1 VSNFLPVCKED
12 MEKRGLTS
20 LDFIMVTGDAY
31 VDHPS
36 FGTAIIS
43 RLLESKGYTVG
54 IISQPDWTSTADFTR
69 LGRPNLGFLVNAG
82 NIDSMVAHYT
92 VAKKKRTTDSYS
104 PGGIMGK
111 RPDRAV
117 IVYCNRI
124 REAYRDIPLI
134 IGGIEASL
142 RRFAHYDYWSDSIRR
157 SILVD
162 SGADLLI
169 YGMGERQV
177 AQIAKLLSRGVPIS
191 SIDKI
196 PGTCVLKADRPQGDM
211 VFCPSFELAKNNKKE
226 YAAAC
231 KLQFD
236 EHDPIR
242 GKPVVQPHS
251 LKYLVCYPPAMPLS
265 TEELDEVYDL
275 PYQRAWHP
283 MYEKAGGVPAISE
296 VEFSIISSRGCFGGC
311 NFCSLAFH
319 QGKMVTA
326 RSHKS
331 ILKEAEG
338 FLKNPSFK
346 GYISDVGG
354 PTANFRI
361 PSCQKQFKVGMCKD
375 RACLTPHP
383 CRNLKI
389 DHRDY
394 ISLLR
399 KLRALD
405 GVKRVFIRSGI
416 RFDYLMAD
424 RDHTFFQELCR
435 YHISGQLKVAP
446 EHVSNQTLAYMAKP
460 EFSVYRRFYQ
470 RFTEYN
476 ATLDKKQYLVP
487 YLMSSHPGCTIDD
500 AIALACYLKEIN
512 YRPQQVQD
520 FYPTPGT
527 ISTCMYYTGINPK
540 DGQAVYIPRTSKDK
554 ALQRALLQYFKPQ
567 NHTLV
572 AEALRKAQRDDL
584 IGYTQ
589 KCLIAPDGPGERRN
603 VGARNK
609 ISDQGR
615 PKGKQ
620 PRPKGNKEGKPYS
633 KKGKNSPTSVKGT
646 KKKRY

>member
-1 VSNFLPVCKED
+1 
-12 MEKRGLTS
+12 
-20 LDFIMVTGDAY
+20 
-31 VDHPS
+31 
-36 FGTAIIS
+36 
-43 RLLESKGYTVG
+43 
-54 IISQPDWTSTADFTR
+54 
-69 LGRPNLGFLVNAG
+69 
-82 NIDSMVAHYT
+82 
-92 VAKKKRTTDSYS
+92 
-104 PGGIMGK
+104 
-111 RPDRAV
+111 
-117 IVYCNRI
+117 
-124 REAYRDIPLI
+124 
-134 IGGIEASL
+134 
-142 RRFAHYDYWSDSIRR
+142 
-157 SILVD
+157 
-162 SGADLLI
+162 
-169 YGMGERQV
+169 MGERQV
-177 AQIAKLLSRGVPIS
+177 VQIAKLLARGVPVK

-196 PGTCVLKADRPQGDM
+196 PGTCVLKSERPQGEE
-211 VFCPSFELAKNNKKE
+211 VFCPSFELVKKDKKQ

-236 EHDPIR
+236 EHDPLR

-265 TEELDEVYDL
+265 TAELDEVYDL
-275 PYQRAWHP
+275 PYKRTWHP
-283 MYEKAGGVPAISE
+283 MYEKAGGIPAISE

-319 QGKMVTA
+319 QGKMITA

-338 FLKNPSFK
+338 FTKNPSFK

-361 PSCQKQFKVGMCKD
+361 PSCKKQLQTGMCKD
-375 RACLTPHP
+375 KACLTPTL
-383 CRNLKI
+383 CKNLTV

-424 RDHTFFQELCR
+424 RDQTFFHELCR
-435 YHISGQLKVAP
+435 HHISGQLKVAP
-446 EHVSNQTLAYMAKP
+446 EHVSNQALSYMAKP

-476 ATLDKKQYLVP
+476 AALGKEQYLVP
-487 YLMSSHPGCTIDD
+487 YLMSSHPGCTLDD

-512 YRPQQVQD
+512 YHPQQVQD

-540 DGQAVYIPRTSKDK
+540 DGKEVYVPRTAKEK

-567 NHTLV
+567 NHALV
-572 AEALRKAQRDDL
+572 AEGLRKAQRDDL

-589 KCLIAPDGPGERRN
+589 KCLIPPEGQGERRN
-603 VGARNK
+603 VGPRNK

-615 PKGKQ
+615 PKKKS
-620 PRPKGNKEGKPYS
+620 PPPKGAKDRKSFSKDQKRSSPALHTAKK
-633 KKGKNSPTSVKGT
+633 KKGSGS
-646 KKKRY
+646 